1 MYVESRTSK
10 HESMQLL
17 LTVVLGF
24 AHVALYALMF
34 YLFLAVGPLFALFGF
49 VVGGL
54 EIAVTSKM
62 SDALAVI
69 RFWLFAAGAITV
81 AFSASCL
88 LYVVSFP
95 G

>member
-1 MYVESRTSK
+1 VYVESRTSK
-10 HESMQLL
+10 YESMQLL

-34 YLFLAVGPLFALFGF
+34 YVFLAMGPLFTLFGF

-62 SDALAVI
+62 SDTLAVL
-69 RFWLFAAGAITV
+69 RFWLLAAGAITM

-88 LYVVSFP
+88 LYVVSFL